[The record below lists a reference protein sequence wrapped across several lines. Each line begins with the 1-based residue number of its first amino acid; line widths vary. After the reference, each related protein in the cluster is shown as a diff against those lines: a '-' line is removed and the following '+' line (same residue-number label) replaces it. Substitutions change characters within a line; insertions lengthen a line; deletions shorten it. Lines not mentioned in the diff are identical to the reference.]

1 MCVVRRIFGG
11 HGSLLGSSRN
21 ARLAPRQA
29 RQSPGCEERAQR
41 VAGTTTATLTCGQ
54 KSSRKGDSA
63 TIAETG
69 VRIREAKFTTVWT
82 ADIGR
87 EQNVRFQSCVARK
100 LPASHTAAQI
110 FFLLW

>member
-1 MCVVRRIFGG
+1 
-11 HGSLLGSSRN
+11 
-21 ARLAPRQA
+21 
-29 RQSPGCEERAQR
+29 

-100 LPASHTAAQI
+100 LPASLSSSYGLRNDLQGAGGTESACLIRLQS
-110 FFLLW
+110 